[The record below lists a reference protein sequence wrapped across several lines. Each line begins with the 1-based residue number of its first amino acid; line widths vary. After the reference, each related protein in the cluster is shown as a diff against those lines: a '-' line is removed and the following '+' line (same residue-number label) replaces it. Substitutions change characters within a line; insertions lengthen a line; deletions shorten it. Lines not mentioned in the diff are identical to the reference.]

1 MTRKASKLNELRMPL
16 RFARLRALDLSRQ
29 HRTVDC
35 AGLQL
40 APADQTRT
48 RPERRHRVI
57 SAPGYV
63 MMARAPVPSIRQR
76 AAIRD
81 EDIEVV
87 DPGHLRGS
95 RQSCRRRG
103 AAWQFTAGPA
113 RLRHDHV
120 PADSQHAQRAIV
132 SSTKCRCWRLP

>member
-16 RFARLRALDLSRQ
+16 RFARLLALDLSRQ

-57 SAPGYV
+57 SAADYV
-63 MMARAPVPSIRQR
+63 MMSHALVPSIRER

-81 EDIEVV
+81 EHALRLSILRTCAAVANLLFAAVV
-87 DPGHLRGS
+87 QLGNLQPAS
-95 RQSCRRRG
+95 SP
-103 AAWQFTAGPA
+103 TA
-113 RLRHDHV
+113 
-120 PADSQHAQRAIV
+120 
-132 SSTKCRCWRLP
+132 